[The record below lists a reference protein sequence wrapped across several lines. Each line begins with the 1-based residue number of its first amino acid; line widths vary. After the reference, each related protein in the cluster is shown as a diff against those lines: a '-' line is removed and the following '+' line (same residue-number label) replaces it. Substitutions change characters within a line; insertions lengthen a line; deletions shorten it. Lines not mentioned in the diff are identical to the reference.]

1 MLFQTTPAHEEL
13 RAKIR
18 AFAEEEVK
26 PIAFMLDQQNEFP
39 TEAIAKFGEM
49 GLMGIPFPKEY
60 GGAGLDALSY
70 AIAVEELA
78 RVDGGTGV
86 ILSAHVS
93 LGSWPIFAFG
103 TEEQK
108 KKYLVPL
115 AKGEKIGA
123 FGLTEPN
130 AGSDA
135 GGTETTAVDK
145 GDHYLLNGGK
155 IFITNAPK
163 ADTYVVFAVT
173 TPDIGTRG
181 ISAFIVEKGWK
192 GFEFGDHYDKMGI
205 RSSSTAE
212 LIFNDVKV
220 PKENLLGKEGEG
232 FKIAMATLDGGR
244 IGIAAQALGIAQGAF
259 EQALDYARERE
270 QFGKPIGVHQ
280 GVSFKLADMATKLRC
295 ARFLVYSAAE
305 MKEAHVPYGMES
317 AMAKMYASD
326 IALEVCNDALQIF
339 GGSGFLK
346 GMEVERA
353 YRDAKITTI
362 YEGTNEIQRV
372 VISSHLLGKEGEG
385 FKIAMATLDGGRI
398 GIAAQA
404 LGIAQGAFEQAL
416 DYAREREQFGKPIG
430 VHQGVSFKLADMA
443 TKLRCARFLVYS
455 AAEMKE
461 AHVPYGME
469 SAMAKMYASDIAL
482 EVCNDALQIFGGS
495 GFLKG
500 MEVER
505 AYRDAKITTIYEG
518 TNEIQRV
525 VISSH
530 LLGKLTKGNE
540 GGGRSVAK
548 KPAPITGIRKKHIFR
563 DGDALQKVEELVAA
577 LKKDGHDFSV
587 GIALDTP
594 IPQAERVVSAGKGIG
609 DKKNMKL
616 IEDLAKAAGAAI
628 GSSRPVAETLKYLPL
643 NRYVGMSGQK
653 FMGNL
658 YIACGISGASQHL
671 KGIKDAS
678 TIVAINKNGN
688 APIFKNCDYG
698 IVGDVM
704 EILPL
709 LTEALGGTAE
719 KQPAPPMVKMKRP
732 TPPKPAPIGKSYV
745 CSGCGYTYD
754 PALGD
759 EEGEIAPGTLFE
771 KLPED
776 WVCPE
781 CSEGKS
787 EFIEG

>member
-18 AFAEEEVK
+18 AFAEEEIK

-39 TEAIAKFGEM
+39 DEAIRKLGEM

-78 RVDGGTGV
+78 RVDGGAGV

-93 LGSWPIFAFG
+93 LGSWPIFAYG

-108 KKYLVPL
+108 QKYLVPL

-135 GGTETTAVDK
+135 GGTETTAVLK
-145 GDHYLLNGGK
+145 GDHYVLNGGK

-192 GFEFGDHYDKMGI
+192 GFYFGDHYDKMGI

-212 LIFNDVKV
+212 LIFDNVEV
-220 PKENLLGKEGEG
+220 PRENLLGKEGEG
-232 FKIAMATLDGGR
+232 FKIAMSTLDGGR
-244 IGIAAQALGIAQGAF
+244 IGIAAQALGIAQGAYD
-259 EQALDYARERE
+259 AAVAYSKERI
-270 QFGKPIGVHQ
+270 QFGKPIGFQ
-280 GVSFKLADMATKLRC
+280 QAISFKIADMATKLRC

-305 MKEAHVPYGMES
+305 LKEEHAPYGMES

-326 IALEVCNDALQIF
+326 IALEVTNDALQIH
-339 GGSGFLK
+339 GGAGFMK

-372 VISSHLLGKEGEG
+372 VIASHILGKAP
-385 FKIAMATLDGGRI
+385 K
-398 GIAAQA
+398 
-404 LGIAQGAFEQAL
+404 
-416 DYAREREQFGKPIG
+416 
-430 VHQGVSFKLADMA
+430 S
-443 TKLRCARFLVYS
+443 S
-455 AAEMKE
+455 
-461 AHVPYGME
+461 
-469 SAMAKMYASDIAL
+469 
-482 EVCNDALQIFGGS
+482 GGS
-495 GFLKG
+495 ASK
-500 MEVER
+500 
-505 AYRDAKITTIYEG
+505 
-518 TNEIQRV
+518 
-525 VISSH
+525 
-530 LLGKLTKGNE
+530 
-540 GGGRSVAK
+540 AK

-563 DGDALQKVEELVAA
+563 DGTAQERVDALVEA
-577 LKKDGHDFSV
+577 LKKDGHDFTV
-587 GIALDTP
+587 GIPLDTP
-594 IPQAERVVSAGKGIG
+594 IAQAERVVSAGKGIG
-609 DKKNMKL
+609 PRENMKL
-616 IEDLAKAAGAAI
+616 IEDLAKAAGAAV
-628 GSSRPVAETLKYLPL
+628 GSSRPVAETLKYVPL

-653 FMGNL
+653 FSGNL
-658 YIACGISGASQHL
+658 YIACGISGAVQHL

-678 TIVAINKNGN
+678 TIVAINTNAG

-698 IVGDVM
+698 IVGDVN

-709 LTEALGGTAE
+709 RTAALDTGE

-732 TPPKPAPIGKSYV
+732 RPPKEEPIGPRYV
-745 CSGCGYTYD
+745 CGGCGYEYV
-754 PALGD
+754 PELGD
-759 EEGEIAPGTLFE
+759 PDAEIAPGTLFD

-781 CSEGKS
+781 CAEPKS
-787 EFIEG
+787 GFIQA